1 MEPVWLFV
9 ERGAACAG
17 YDLGASPAELPPK
30 RPAPEAAYPNGYKA
44 ACFGCHDEHMMQQ
57 QHLTGAQ
64 WDREINKMTG
74 WGAPVR
80 AQDREAILNYLS
92 NRFKQ

>member
-1 MEPVWLFV
+1 VPVVISAQAPSQPASEPP
-9 ERGAACAG
+9 
-17 YDLGASPAELPPK
+17 SPE
-30 RPAPEAAYPNGYKA
+30 EALPNGYKF

-74 WGAPVR
+74 WGAPLK
-80 AQDREAILNYLS
+80 AEDRDGILKYLS
-92 NRFKQ
+92 DRFKQ